1 MKFIKTELSKSLTIL
16 SLAILVSI
24 SGTKD
29 ANAQVEV
36 STGMDLYSTYVWRG
50 VAYSGPSWQP
60 YVDLA
65 VGDLTIGAWG
75 SQGYD
80 GFQEM
85 DLYISY
91 SLGDLSAGLTS
102 YYYPGS
108 NWTEEGSQA
117 YEVNL
122 GYSLGS
128 ISIGANY
135 ILNDDETGEGAGHV
149 GQDMYF
155 ELGYSGS
162 AADIFVGAGNGW
174 HSLDTDPDEDE
185 FAPVNGILKLSVII
199 ISFDLV
205 TPIFTSPKSVVLE
218 CHPSP
223 APMKISA
230 ALPE

>member
-162 AADIFVGAGNGW
+162 AADIFIGAGDGW
-174 HSLDTDPDEDE
+174 HSSTTD
-185 FAPVNGILKLSVII
+185 FGLVNIGVTKSKDII
-199 ISFDLV
+199 ITESFSIPLTGAVIYNPDSEQLY
-205 TPIFTSPKSVVLE
+205 ILAGISV
-218 CHPSP
+218 
-223 APMKISA
+223 
-230 ALPE
+230 

>member
-1 MKFIKTELSKSLTIL
+1 MKLLINNITKLFFVLVLTLLISVSGSKE
-16 SLAILVSI
+16 A
-24 SGTKD
+24 
-29 ANAQVEV
+29 AAQVEV

-135 ILNDDETGEGAGHV
+135 ILNEAAGAGSA
-149 GQDMYF
+149 GEDMYF

-162 AADIFVGAGNGW
+162 AADIFIGAGDGW
-174 HSLDTDPDEDE
+174 HSSTTD
-185 FAPVNGILKLSVII
+185 FGLVNIGVTKSKDII
-199 ISFDLV
+199 ITESFSIPLTGAVIYNPDSEQLY
-205 TPIFTSPKSVVLE
+205 IL
-218 CHPSP
+218 
-223 APMKISA
+223 AGIS
-230 ALPE
+230 L

>member
-1 MKFIKTELSKSLTIL
+1 MKLLINNITKLFSVLVLTLLISVSGSKE
-16 SLAILVSI
+16 A
-24 SGTKD
+24 
-29 ANAQVEV
+29 AAQVEV

-108 NWTEEGSQA
+108 NWTEDGSQA

-135 ILNDDETGEGAGHV
+135 ILNEAESAGSD
-149 GQDMYF
+149 GGDMYF

-162 AADIFVGAGNGW
+162 AADIFIGAGDGW
-174 HSLDTDPDEDE
+174 HSSTTD
-185 FAPVNGILKLSVII
+185 FGLVNIGVTKSKDII
-199 ISFDLV
+199 ITESFSIPLTGAVIYNPDSEQLY
-205 TPIFTSPKSVVLE
+205 IL
-218 CHPSP
+218 
-223 APMKISA
+223 AGIS
-230 ALPE
+230 L

>member
-1 MKFIKTELSKSLTIL
+1 MKLLINNITKLFFVLVLTLLISVSGSKE
-16 SLAILVSI
+16 A
-24 SGTKD
+24 
-29 ANAQVEV
+29 AAQVEV

-102 YYYPGS
+102 YYYPGT
-108 NWTEEGSQA
+108 NWTEDGSQA

-135 ILNDDETGEGAGHV
+135 ILNEDETLERAGHV

-162 AADIFVGAGNGW
+162 AADIFIGAGDGW
-174 HSLDTDPDEDE
+174 HSSTTD
-185 FAPVNGILKLSVII
+185 FGLVNIGVTKSKDII
-199 ISFDLV
+199 ITESFSIPLTGAVIYNPDSEQLY
-205 TPIFTSPKSVVLE
+205 IL
-218 CHPSP
+218 
-223 APMKISA
+223 AGIS
-230 ALPE
+230 L

>member
-29 ANAQVEV
+29 VNAQVEV

-162 AADIFVGAGNGW
+162 AADIFIGAGDGW
-174 HSLDTDPDEDE
+174 HSSTKDFGL
-185 FAPVNGILKLSVII
+185 VNIGVTKSKDII
-199 ISFDLV
+199 ITESFSIPLTGAVIYNPDSEQLY
-205 TPIFTSPKSVVLE
+205 IL
-218 CHPSP
+218 
-223 APMKISA
+223 AGIS
-230 ALPE
+230 L

>member
-1 MKFIKTELSKSLTIL
+1 MKLLINNITKLFSVLVLTLLISVSGSKE
-16 SLAILVSI
+16 A
-24 SGTKD
+24 
-29 ANAQVEV
+29 AAQVEV

-65 VGDLTIGAWG
+65 VGGLTIGAWG

-135 ILNDDETGEGAGHV
+135 ILNEAAGAGSA
-149 GQDMYF
+149 GEDMYF

-162 AADIFVGAGNGW
+162 AADIFIGAGDGW
-174 HSLDTDPDEDE
+174 HSSTTD
-185 FAPVNGILKLSVII
+185 FGLVNIGVTKSKDII
-199 ISFDLV
+199 ITESFSIPLTGAVIYNPDSEQLY
-205 TPIFTSPKSVVLE
+205 IL
-218 CHPSP
+218 
-223 APMKISA
+223 AGIS
-230 ALPE
+230 L

>member
-1 MKFIKTELSKSLTIL
+1 MNIIKFIKTEFTKSLTIIT
-16 SLAILVSI
+16 LAILVSI

-135 ILNDDETGEGAGHV
+135 ILNEAADAGSA
-149 GQDMYF
+149 GGDMYF

-185 FAPVNGILKLSVII
+185 FAPVNIGITKSKDIVITESFSI
-199 ISFDLV
+199 PLTGAVIYNPNTEQLYILAGISF
-205 TPIFTSPKSVVLE
+205 
-218 CHPSP
+218 
-223 APMKISA
+223 
-230 ALPE
+230 

>member
-1 MKFIKTELSKSLTIL
+1 MKLLINNITKLFSVLVLTLLISVSGSKE
-16 SLAILVSI
+16 A
-24 SGTKD
+24 
-29 ANAQVEV
+29 AAQVEV

-75 SQGYD
+75 SQGND

-135 ILNDDETGEGAGHV
+135 ILNEAESAGSD
-149 GQDMYF
+149 GGDMYF

-162 AADIFVGAGNGW
+162 AADIFIGAGDGW
-174 HSLDTDPDEDE
+174 HSGNGDFGL
-185 FAPVNGILKLSVII
+185 VNIGVTKSKDII
-199 ISFDLV
+199 ITESFSIPLTGAVIYNPDSEQLY
-205 TPIFTSPKSVVLE
+205 IL
-218 CHPSP
+218 
-223 APMKISA
+223 AGIS
-230 ALPE
+230 L

>member
-1 MKFIKTELSKSLTIL
+1 MKLLINNITKLFSVLVLTLLISVSGSKE
-16 SLAILVSI
+16 A
-24 SGTKD
+24 
-29 ANAQVEV
+29 AAQVEV

-108 NWTEEGSQA
+108 NWTEVGSQA

-135 ILNDDETGEGAGHV
+135 ILNEAESAGSD
-149 GQDMYF
+149 GGDMYF

-162 AADIFVGAGNGW
+162 AADIFIGAGDGW
-174 HSLDTDPDEDE
+174 HSSTTD
-185 FAPVNGILKLSVII
+185 FGLVNIGVTKSKDII
-199 ISFDLV
+199 ITESFSIPLTGAVIYNPDSEQLY
-205 TPIFTSPKSVVLE
+205 IL
-218 CHPSP
+218 
-223 APMKISA
+223 AGISF
-230 ALPE
+230 

>member
-1 MKFIKTELSKSLTIL
+1 MKLLINNITKLFSVLVLTLLISVSGSKE
-16 SLAILVSI
+16 A
-24 SGTKD
+24 
-29 ANAQVEV
+29 AAQVEV

-108 NWTEEGSQA
+108 NWTEDGSQA

-135 ILNDDETGEGAGHV
+135 ILNEAAGAGSA
-149 GQDMYF
+149 GEDMYF

-162 AADIFVGAGNGW
+162 AADIFIGAGDGW
-174 HSLDTDPDEDE
+174 HSSTTD
-185 FAPVNGILKLSVII
+185 FGLVNIGVTKSKDII
-199 ISFDLV
+199 ITESFSIPLTGAVIYNPDSEQLY
-205 TPIFTSPKSVVLE
+205 IL
-218 CHPSP
+218 
-223 APMKISA
+223 AGIS
-230 ALPE
+230 L